1 MLACKVWDVA
11 VNQLDDEKLA
21 IGYFQQDGALAFH
34 MYTKVS

>member
-1 MLACKVWDVA
+1 MLAREVWNVA
-11 VNQLDDEKLA
+11 ANQLDDEELA